1 MKLTKRAV
9 DQLEPK
15 AGDYFVWDTDPK
27 GFGVRVW
34 PTGFKTW
41 IVAYRPGA
49 AGRNTQKRR
58 LTLGSTATLTPD
70 EARRAAREQ
79 LAGVRLGSDPA
90 GQRRADR
97 AIPTLSQLIDAYMS
111 DEVKPKRAKGT
122 SALYGI
128 YFDKHV
134 KGELGSR
141 KATEITHND
150 VARLHREI
158 GSDRKPTANRVVKAL
173 SGVFGY
179 GSKHGKT
186 PAGLNPTKGI
196 ELFSEEGHERYLTTD
211 EMQRLGAALH
221 EGETIGLPWQIDE
234 TTLNAKHA
242 PKAEN
247 RLEVLSPYVT
257 GAIRLLFTG
266 CRLREILHLRWEDI
280 DSERGLLFLPTS
292 KTGKKTIV
300 LNAPALEVLTTL
312 PRAGAYVIAG
322 TDPEKPRADIKRP
335 WARITQRA
343 GLAGVRIHD
352 LRHSFASIGAGAG
365 TGLPLVGKLLGHA
378 QSSTTAKYAHL
389 DADPLRRA
397 SEGISRQIANA
408 LSGKLKSEVL
418 TLERG
423 RKA

>member
-1 MKLTKRAV
+1 MDCCV
-9 DQLEPK
+9 
-15 AGDYFVWDTDPK
+15 
-27 GFGVRVW
+27 
-34 PTGFKTW
+34 
-41 IVAYRPGA
+41 RPGA
-49 AGRNTQKRR
+49 AGRNAQKRR

-79 LAGVRLGSDPA
+79 LAGVRLGSDPT

-122 SALYGI
+122 AALYGI

-134 KGELGSR
+134 KGALGSR
-141 KATEITHND
+141 KATEITYND
-150 VARLHREI
+150 VARLHRQI

-179 GSKHGKT
+179 GSKRGKT

-221 EGETIGLPWQIDE
+221 EGETFGLPWQIDE

-257 GAIRLLFTG
+257 GAIRLLMFTG

-280 DSERGLLFLPTS
+280 DPERGLLFLPTS

-312 PRAGAYVIAG
+312 PRAGAYVVAG

-365 TGLPLVGKLLGHA
+365 MGLPLVGKLLGHA

-397 SEGISRQIANA
+397 VEAIGATIAAAMRGEKTGNIVA
-408 LSGKLKSEVL
+408 LPKGKM
-418 TLERG
+418 R
-423 RKA
+423 